1 MSMLRI
7 AVPNKGSL
15 SEAAS
20 TMLQEAGYRKRRDT
34 RELVM
39 VDEANNVEF
48 FFLRPRD
55 IAVYVAAGTL
65 DVGITGRDLF
75 RDARTNGEAEELMSL
90 GFGRSTFRFAG
101 PAGKYTSIDQLEGK
115 RLATSYDGLLK
126 DYLAEHN
133 INVENVVRLDGAVES
148 SIRLGVADVIA
159 DVVETGNTLRAAG
172 MDTFGEPIL
181 VSEAVVIGR
190 KGVSHRDIDT
200 LLRRLQSVLVARQY
214 VLMDYNIPRELAEE
228 ARELTPGF
236 DAPTMSPLQDESW
249 VAMRVMVRKEEMNMV
264 MDQLHTLGARAILVS
279 AILATRI

>member
-1 MSMLRI
+1 MTKLRI

-15 SEAAS
+15 SESAS
-20 TMLQEAGYRKRRDT
+20 LMLEEAGYRRRRDN

-39 VDEANNVEF
+39 VDDVNNVEF

-101 PAGKYTSIDQLEGK
+101 PKGEFNDISQLAGK

-126 DYLAEHN
+126 DYLRDAN
-133 INVENVVRLDGAVES
+133 IDVEAVVRLDGAVES

-172 MDTFGEPIL
+172 METFGEPIL

-190 KGVSHRDIDT
+190 KDVEHRDINT
-200 LLRRLQSVLVARQY
+200 LLRRLNSVLVARQY
-214 VLMDYNIPRELAEE
+214 VLMDYNIPRALTEE
-228 ARELTPGF
+228 ARMLTPGF
-236 DAPTMSPLQDESW
+236 DAPTMSPLQDADW
-249 VAMRVMVRKEEMNMV
+249 VAMRVMVKKEDMNMV